1 MSVDLEEPRIDPPLE
16 GEEDEVEIPDREV
29 WYPEPEPFVDYY
41 EEEEIARKRRD
52 TRTRSN
58 ILPSTFAEFAFR
70 MPRDDGQGYAPFTFK
85 GRRHMLRPYDSPSR
99 RILLVCARQVEKS
112 TLLGNAALTYSCL
125 VPGHRTLYVS
135 PSATQTKTFSADR
148 IKEPLDTSDILGA
161 FTTRNLSQNILEKQF
176 VNRSKITLRYAFL
189 NADRCAVG
197 STRVHFTTGDTAT
210 LQEIWERPA
219 NFVGRQVWSANPH
232 TRRVVPRTLTE
243 VVEQGV
249 RPVFRVRLANTAEVV
264 VTDNQPLL
272 TPQGWKE
279 VKDVP
284 VGTLIATP
292 GQVPHGVGNDLPPEM
307 YRLVGY
313 LLGDGT
319 STTCNSTAFFNGNP
333 RVMAEFQRCALALG
347 GVLGKLQDS
356 NRKRWVHAETKRQG
370 VFGGWKGLKSQLREL
385 GLYGRRHNTKRVPTA
400 FFTGNKEQ
408 LSAFFGAI
416 WATDGW
422 AYAGKGQYEIG
433 YASNS
438 QGLLRD
444 MQVLLLRFGISAY
457 VSKQKK
463 PSTPRAL
470 GAYCLSIRSKVSV
483 ERFLENIPVLGK
495 EEELE
500 KVRKA
505 ASRVS
510 RCKDD
515 EDRID
520 YSYAQL
526 REYLKTVYNLSTHSA
541 WKKHRIQLR
550 PGNQKDSIGRRVL
563 AAIADKLDDALLRY
577 LANSDLSWSRL
588 AEVVPEG
595 EQPTYDLSVQGLENY
610 LVDGVFIHNTRGI
623 PAWRLLLD
631 EIQDILF
638 DNIPIIEQCTSH
650 APEMWK
656 RFIYA
661 GTPKSLD
668 NGIEYYRSQHSTQG
682 EWVVPCDAHG
692 GETGRYWNILG
703 EKNIGKKGLICES
716 CGKPLNPVHPD
727 AQWANQVEK
736 AAFES
741 YRIPQL
747 MVPWKDWSEI
757 LLDYARYPRDKFYN
771 EVLGI
776 SYDSGTR
783 PLTKLQLMSSSN
795 SSVRM
800 HPKELRK
807 YRDLAHGQPVFA
819 GIDWGTGENSFTV
832 LSLGTYINGK
842 FRVFYIHR
850 FEGELT
856 DLELQME
863 KITEILV
870 YFSVDLIGTDYG
882 GGFDRNDKLVRRFG
896 PQRVQKFQYMARARK
911 KVEYDAGL
919 QRWKVFRTAV
929 MSDMFNAIKRAQFE
943 FPRWEEFAEPFA
955 QDMLNIFSEYNNS
968 LRMTQ
973 YTHHP
978 DRPDDTFHSLVYL
991 FLASMI
997 RTPRPDII
1005 APRKEFPNQGGA
1017 VRGGG
1022 YDDSL
1027 SQG

>member
-189 NADRCAVG
+189 NADR
-197 STRVHFTTGDTAT
+197 
-210 LQEIWERPA
+210 
-219 NFVGRQVWSANPH
+219 
-232 TRRVVPRTLTE
+232 
-243 VVEQGV
+243 
-249 RPVFRVRLANTAEVV
+249 
-264 VTDNQPLL
+264 
-272 TPQGWKE
+272 
-279 VKDVP
+279 
-284 VGTLIATP
+284 
-292 GQVPHGVGNDLPPEM
+292 
-307 YRLVGY
+307 
-313 LLGDGT
+313 
-319 STTCNSTAFFNGNP
+319 
-333 RVMAEFQRCALALG
+333 
-347 GVLGKLQDS
+347 
-356 NRKRWVHAETKRQG
+356 
-370 VFGGWKGLKSQLREL
+370 
-385 GLYGRRHNTKRVPTA
+385 
-400 FFTGNKEQ
+400 
-408 LSAFFGAI
+408 
-416 WATDGW
+416 
-422 AYAGKGQYEIG
+422 
-433 YASNS
+433 
-438 QGLLRD
+438 
-444 MQVLLLRFGISAY
+444 
-457 VSKQKK
+457 
-463 PSTPRAL
+463 
-470 GAYCLSIRSKVSV
+470 
-483 ERFLENIPVLGK
+483 
-495 EEELE
+495 
-500 KVRKA
+500 
-505 ASRVS
+505 
-510 RCKDD
+510 
-515 EDRID
+515 
-520 YSYAQL
+520 
-526 REYLKTVYNLSTHSA
+526 
-541 WKKHRIQLR
+541 
-550 PGNQKDSIGRRVL
+550 
-563 AAIADKLDDALLRY
+563 
-577 LANSDLSWSRL
+577 
-588 AEVVPEG
+588 
-595 EQPTYDLSVQGLENY
+595 
-610 LVDGVFIHNTRGI
+610 TRGI